1 MKNEEKIIN
10 IEYGINDNNNNFI
23 YTNNNVQPIFKLDF
37 NFDILNEPM
46 PDFTKSKLKGNKFI
60 NRKNF
65 AYKRRYTEINPRN
78 DTYHINPTPKIE

>member
-1 MKNEEKIIN
+1 
-10 IEYGINDNNNNFI
+10 
-23 YTNNNVQPIFKLDF
+23 
-37 NFDILNEPM
+37 M

-78 DTYHINPTPKIE
+78 DTYHINPIPKIE